1 MAGSNTTGG
10 TMRSRILAAAAGVA
24 LLSVACGNAGS
35 SKASTTTLPASS
47 GPGTTVSAA
56 DLQKNVPNSS
66 PGVTDSEI
74 KVASITSKTGNPT
87 GSYGAL
93 VDGIKAYFEK
103 VNDAGGIYGRKL
115 VVAYDRDDQFAQ
127 NGQTV
132 QASLSQDKA
141 FATFI
146 ATTFFTPGAQKL
158 ASANQPVFMWNINA
172 EFAGHPT
179 FFANDGALCFTCAG
193 HVGPWLAKQL
203 KATKI
208 GILAYGSAQQSADC
222 ATGIK
227 ASFAKYPTGKV
238 VFDDESIGFA
248 QPLGPQVTKM
258 KQEGVQFVLT
268 CVDLQE
274 SFTLAKEMQKQGLKA
289 AQELPQGYDQN
300 FIAQNPALNGAY
312 VIPQFL
318 AFEQTPQIPEIK
330 DLFKYAD
337 KLGVK
342 VSELTAVGWQVA
354 SELYEGLR
362 GAGPEFTQAKVVNY
376 LNTLTHYTDN
386 GFIQPLD
393 WTKGHIDPIKN
404 PSARPAEECANFVQV
419 ENGKFVPRFGQ
430 PGKPWVCFGRDAP
443 TVDNPTYKSFVG
455 T

>member
-10 TMRSRILAAAAGVA
+10 PMRSRILAAAAVVA

-35 SKASTTTLPASS
+35 SKASTTTLPASK

-56 DLQKNVPNSS
+56 DLQKNVPVNA

-74 KVASITSKTGNPT
+74 KVAAITSKTNNLT
-87 GSYGAL
+87 GSYGPL

-103 VNDAGGIYGRKL
+103 VNEAGGIYGRKL
-115 VVAYDRDDQFAQ
+115 KVAYDRDDLFTQ
-127 NGQTV
+127 NQQTV

-146 ATTFFTPGAQKL
+146 ATTFFTGAELL
-158 ASANQPVFMWNINA
+158 AKANQPVFMWNINA

-193 HVGPWLAKQL
+193 HVGPWLAKQV
-203 KATKI
+203 KATKV
-208 GILAYGSAQQSADC
+208 GLLAYGGAPQSADC
-222 ATGIK
+222 ATGVK
-227 ASFAKYPTGKV
+227 ASFAKYPTAPV
-238 VFDDESIGFA
+238 VFDDESIEFA
-248 QPLGPQVTKM
+248 EPLGPQATKM
-258 KQEGVQFVLT
+258 KQKGVQFVLT

-300 FIAQNPALNGAY
+300 FIASNPQLNGAY

-318 AFEQTPQIPEIK
+318 AFEQTPQIQEIK

-337 KLGVK
+337 KIGVK
-342 VSELTAVGWQVA
+342 VSELTAVGWQIA
-354 SELYEGLR
+354 SEFYTGLL
-362 GAGPEFTQAKVVNY
+362 GAGPEFSQAKVVNY

-386 GFIQPLD
+386 GFLQPLD
-393 WTKGHIDPIKN
+393 WTKAHIDPIKN
-404 PSARPAEECANFVQV
+404 PDARSAKECANFVQV

-430 PGKPWVCFGRDAP
+430 PDKPWVCFGRDDP
-443 TVDNPTYKSFVG
+443 TVDHPTYTSFVG